1 MKTINKNVRV
11 EKLKACARLKASRP
25 SLLKYGLVGCTHT
38 FPQHRSSVATSDT
51 LVIVHWLVCTVL
63 IFFLV
68 PTNRNEDPASFSQYE
83 SLLAQ
88 SPPATA
94 ASIPVQVTLVRWPEA
109 EAAHGTVHSLS
120 ITVEHDALGILHSDS
135 LETKIHQVEVPV
147 SATE

>member
-1 MKTINKNVRV
+1 MAWWAALT
-11 EKLKACARLKASRP
+11 P
-25 SLLKYGLVGCTHT
+25 SPTTGIVLLL
-38 FPQHRSSVATSDT
+38 QNS
-51 LVIVHWLVCTVL
+51 LVIVHWLVCTIL

-68 PTNRNEDPASFSQYE
+68 PTNRNEDPASFSQ

-94 ASIPVQVTLVRWPEA
+94 VSIPVRVTLVRRPKA

-120 ITVEHDALGILHSDS
+120 LTVEHDAAGVLHSDC